1 MLKAELEMMKGATEA
16 SSLDL
21 EQVRN
26 LLDLCTG
33 KDVITNS
40 PRIIKSR
47 QLEPSLA
54 IICDFTCIG
63 EGAQK
68 VFRSIFFCVNYF
80 TAAKRKLDKQKQCI
94 YCLKSKYIFWFY
106 LTCM

>member
-33 KDVITNS
+33 KDVITLIL
-40 PRIIKSR
+40 PE
-47 QLEPSLA
+47 LPSQDNL
-54 IICDFTCIG
+54 
-63 EGAQK
+63 
-68 VFRSIFFCVNYF
+68 NP
-80 TAAKRKLDKQKQCI
+80 L
-94 YCLKSKYIFWFY
+94 
-106 LTCM
+106 